1 MKGAAD
7 TARQITESIHRLADS
22 DSHSRT
28 NSAAFL
34 WRVASEL
41 WLPLLNHWQKD
52 PEFREL
58 SLPVRAESPHAEP
71 GFPAIVAGL
80 AVHPDTFERI
90 RAANNSPELADVP
103 PDQDAEEFELRIGEM
118 DFDILTT
125 REPGGSGAIARF
137 LDKFGEGIQQVEIYV
152 RDVDR
157 ATDIL
162 RARFKLDP
170 VYPVTRPGA
179 DGTRINFFLAAP
191 LQGKKV
197 LIELVETPK
206 KTG

>member
-1 MKGAAD
+1 MTDAAD
-7 TARQITESIHRLADS
+7 TARQVTESIHRLADS
-22 DSHSRT
+22 DSQSRT

-34 WRVASEL
+34 WRVAREL
-41 WLPLLNHWQKD
+41 WLPLLNQWQKD

-71 GFPAIVAGL
+71 RFPAIVAGL

-90 RAANNSPELADVP
+90 RAANNSPKLADVP
-103 PDQDAEEFELRIGEM
+103 RDQDAKEFELRIGEM

-137 LDKFGEGIQQVEIYV
+137 LEKFGEGIQQVEIYV

-162 RARFKLDP
+162 RTRFKLDP
-170 VYPVTRPGA
+170 VYPATRPGA
-179 DGTRINFFLAAP
+179 DGTRINFFLVAP
-191 LQGKKV
+191 PQGKKV
-197 LIELVETPK
+197 LIELVETAK

>member
-1 MKGAAD
+1 MTDAAD
-7 TARQITESIHRLADS
+7 TPRQITESIHRLADS
-22 DSHSRT
+22 DSQSRT
-28 NSAAFL
+28 NSAVFL
-34 WRVASEL
+34 WRVASGL
-41 WLPLLNHWQKD
+41 WLPLLNQWKKD

-58 SLPVRAESPHAEP
+58 SLPVRAESPHAEL

-103 PDQDAEEFELRIGEM
+103 PDQDAKEFELRIGEM

-137 LDKFGEGIQQVEIYV
+137 LEKFGEGIQQVEIYV

-162 RARFKLDP
+162 RTRFKLDP
-170 VYPVTRPGA
+170 VYPATRSGA

-191 LQGKKV
+191 LQGRKV

>member
-1 MKGAAD
+1 MTDAAD
-7 TARQITESIHRLADS
+7 TVRQITESIHRLADS

-28 NSAAFL
+28 NSAVFL
-34 WRVASEL
+34 WRVAREL
-41 WLPLLNHWQKD
+41 WLPLLNQWKKD

-58 SLPVRAESPHAEP
+58 SLPVRAESPHAKP

-80 AVHPDTFERI
+80 AVHPDTFEKI
-90 RAANNSPELADVP
+90 RGANNSPKLADVP
-103 PDQDAEEFELRIGEM
+103 PNQDAKEFELRVGEM

-137 LDKFGEGIQQVEIYV
+137 LEKFGEGIQQVEIYV

-162 RARFKLDP
+162 RTRFKLDP
-170 VYPVTRPGA
+170 VYPATRPGA
-179 DGTRINFFLAAP
+179 DGTRINFFLATP
-191 LQGKKV
+191 PQGKKV
-197 LIELVETPK
+197 LIELVEPAK